1 VLVTFGVGECSK
13 SRIIQ
18 GVDVDLFVVDQN
30 IDDVDVF
37 GVGCRIMKWRA
48 TKFVFSPGVCSPFD
62 QMFGRDLIGCD
73 GGTM

>member
-1 VLVTFGVGECSK
+1 
-13 SRIIQ
+13 
-18 GVDVDLFVVDQN
+18 
-30 IDDVDVF
+30 
-37 GVGCRIMKWRA
+37 MKWRA

>member
-37 GVGCRIMKWRA
+37 GVGCRLMKWCV
-48 TKFVFSPGVCSPFD
+48 TEWVFSVGVCSPFD

-73 GGTM
+73 GGTL